1 MKKGINRWGF
11 VEKNVR
17 DCIKRA
23 KKTGFEGIELN
34 LEAEGEITLASKEKE
49 LLEIKKFAADTGLE
63 ISSIIAALLWKYP
76 LTSGDKTIAKK
87 GKDVVKKSVE
97 IASILQ
103 ADTVLV
109 IPGVVGSVLLAPT
122 EVYPYDVVYK
132 RSQEVLKELA
142 PFAREHQVYLG
153 VENVWNKFLL
163 SPTEMKNFID
173 EINEEYVQAYFAKE
187 HQVYLGVENV
197 WNKFLLSPTEMKNF
211 IDEINEEYVQA
222 YFDVGN
228 VLLYGYP
235 EHWIRILGKRIKKVH
250 FKDFRTAVGT
260 LDGFVGLLHGDVNW
274 KEVMAAF
281 KEIGYDGYAIA
292 EYIPYKFHPEQLPI
306 DISNAMDKIFRRK

>member
-1 MKKGINRWGF
+1 MRLLQDKSFAMTAMLSSVVKNIGGGMKKGINRWGF

-122 EVYPYDVVYK
+122 EIYPYDAVYK
-132 RSQEVLKELA
+132 KSQEVLKELA
-142 PFAREHQVYLG
+142 SFAR
-153 VENVWNKFLL
+153 
-163 SPTEMKNFID
+163 
-173 EINEEYVQAYFAKE
+173 E

>member
-11 VEKNVR
+11 VERNIKE
-17 DCIKRA
+17 CIKKA
-23 KKTGFEGIELN
+23 KEVGFESIELN
-34 LEAEGEITLASKEKE
+34 LEAEGEITLASQEKE
-49 LLEIKKFAADTGLE
+49 LLEMKKFAADTGLE
-63 ISSIIAALLWKYP
+63 ISSVLAALLWKYP
-76 LTSGDKTIAKK
+76 LTSEDKTVAEK
-87 GKDVVKKSVE
+87 GKDVVKKAIE
-97 IASILQ
+97 IASIFQ

-122 EVYPYDVVYK
+122 EVHPYDTVYK
-132 RSQEVLKELA
+132 KSQEVLKELA

-173 EINEEYVQAYFAKE
+173 EI
-187 HQVYLGVENV
+187 
-197 WNKFLLSPTEMKNF
+197 
-211 IDEINEEYVQA
+211 DEEYVQA

-281 KEIGYDGYAIA
+281 KEIGYDGHATA
-292 EYIPYKFHPEQLPI
+292 EYMPYKFHPEQLPV
-306 DISNAMDKIFRRK
+306 DISNAMDKILGRKK

>member
-1 MKKGINRWGF
+1 MRLLQDKSFAMTAMLSSVVKNIGGGMKKGINRWGF

-173 EINEEYVQAYFAKE
+173 EINEEYVQAYF
-187 HQVYLGVENV
+187 
-197 WNKFLLSPTEMKNF
+197 
-211 IDEINEEYVQA
+211 
-222 YFDVGN
+222 DVGN

>member
-49 LLEIKKFAADTGLE
+49 LLEIKKFATDTGLE

-142 PFAREHQVYLG
+142 PFAR
-153 VENVWNKFLL
+153 
-163 SPTEMKNFID
+163 
-173 EINEEYVQAYFAKE
+173 E

>member
-1 MKKGINRWGF
+1 MKKGINKWGF
-11 VEKNVR
+11 GNSGVKES
-17 DCIKRA
+17 IKRA
-23 KKTGFEGIELN
+23 KEAGFEGIELN
-34 LEAEGEITLASKEKE
+34 LEGEGEITLASEEKE
-49 LLEIKKFAADTGLE
+49 LLEIKKFAEDTGLE
-63 ISSIIAALLWKYP
+63 ISSVLAALLWKYP
-76 LTSGDKTIAKK
+76 LTSEDKTVAEK

-97 IASILQ
+97 IASIFQ

-122 EVYPYDVVYK
+122 EVYPYDTVYK
-132 RSQEVLKELA
+132 KSQEVLKELA
-142 PFAREHQVYLG
+142 PFAREHKVYLG

-163 SPTEMKNFID
+163 SPTEMR
-173 EINEEYVQAYFAKE
+173 
-187 HQVYLGVENV
+187 
-197 WNKFLLSPTEMKNF
+197 NF

-250 FKDFRTAVGT
+250 FKDFKTSIGT

-281 KEIGYDGYAIA
+281 NEIGYDSYATA
-292 EYIPYKFHPEQLPI
+292 EYMPYKFHPEQLPL
-306 DISNAMDKIFRRK
+306 DLSSAMDKIFQRK

>member
-23 KKTGFEGIELN
+23 KATGFEGIELN

-49 LLEIKKFAADTGLE
+49 LLEIKKFATDTGLE

-142 PFAREHQVYLG
+142 PFAR
-153 VENVWNKFLL
+153 
-163 SPTEMKNFID
+163 
-173 EINEEYVQAYFAKE
+173 E

>member
-1 MKKGINRWGF
+1 MRLLQDKSFAMTAMLSSVVKNIGGGMKKGINRWGF

-49 LLEIKKFAADTGLE
+49 LLEIKKFATDTGLE

-173 EINEEYVQAYFAKE
+173 EINEEYVQAYF
-187 HQVYLGVENV
+187 
-197 WNKFLLSPTEMKNF
+197 
-211 IDEINEEYVQA
+211 
-222 YFDVGN
+222 DVGN

-292 EYIPYKFHPEQLPI
+292 EYIPYKFHPEQLPV

>member
-49 LLEIKKFAADTGLE
+49 LLEIKKFATDTGLE

-173 EINEEYVQAYFAKE
+173 EINEEYVQAYF
-187 HQVYLGVENV
+187 
-197 WNKFLLSPTEMKNF
+197 
-211 IDEINEEYVQA
+211 
-222 YFDVGN
+222 DVGN

-292 EYIPYKFHPEQLPI
+292 EYIPYKFHPEQLPV

>member
-23 KKTGFEGIELN
+23 KATGFEGIELN

-173 EINEEYVQAYFAKE
+173 EINEEYVQAYF
-187 HQVYLGVENV
+187 
-197 WNKFLLSPTEMKNF
+197 
-211 IDEINEEYVQA
+211 
-222 YFDVGN
+222 DVGN

>member
-1 MKKGINRWGF
+1 MKKGINKWGF
-11 VEKNVR
+11 GEKSVKES
-17 DCIKRA
+17 IKKA
-23 KKTGFEGIELN
+23 KGAGFEGIELN
-34 LEAEGEITLASKEKE
+34 LEEGEISLASKEKE

-76 LTSGDKTIAKK
+76 LTSEDKTIAEK

-97 IASILQ
+97 IASILG

-132 RSQEVLKELA
+132 RSQEVLKELSS
-142 PFAREHQVYLG
+142 FAREHQVYLG

-173 EINEEYVQAYFAKE
+173 EINEEYVQ
-187 HQVYLGVENV
+187 V
-197 WNKFLLSPTEMKNF
+197 
-211 IDEINEEYVQA
+211 

-292 EYIPYKFHPEQLPI
+292 EYIPYKFHPEQLPV

>member
-1 MKKGINRWGF
+1 MRLLQDKSFAMTAMLSSVVKNIGGGMKKGINRWGF

-173 EINEEYVQAYFAKE
+173 EINEEYVQAYF
-187 HQVYLGVENV
+187 
-197 WNKFLLSPTEMKNF
+197 
-211 IDEINEEYVQA
+211 
-222 YFDVGN
+222 DVGN

-292 EYIPYKFHPEQLPI
+292 EYIPYKFQPEQLPI
-306 DISNAMDKIFRRK
+306 DISKAMDKIFRRK

>member
-173 EINEEYVQAYFAKE
+173 EINEEYVQAYF
-187 HQVYLGVENV
+187 
-197 WNKFLLSPTEMKNF
+197 
-211 IDEINEEYVQA
+211 
-222 YFDVGN
+222 DVGN

-292 EYIPYKFHPEQLPI
+292 EYIPYKFHPEQLPV

>member
-1 MKKGINRWGF
+1 MRLLQDKSFAMTAMLSSVVKNIGGGMKKGINRWGF

-173 EINEEYVQAYFAKE
+173 EINEEYVQAYF
-187 HQVYLGVENV
+187 
-197 WNKFLLSPTEMKNF
+197 
-211 IDEINEEYVQA
+211 
-222 YFDVGN
+222 DVGN

-292 EYIPYKFHPEQLPI
+292 EYIPYKFHPEQLPV

>member
-142 PFAREHQVYLG
+142 PFVR
-153 VENVWNKFLL
+153 
-163 SPTEMKNFID
+163 
-173 EINEEYVQAYFAKE
+173 E

-292 EYIPYKFHPEQLPI
+292 EYIPYKFHPEQLPV

>member
-1 MKKGINRWGF
+1 
-11 VEKNVR
+11 
-17 DCIKRA
+17 
-23 KKTGFEGIELN
+23 
-34 LEAEGEITLASKEKE
+34 
-49 LLEIKKFAADTGLE
+49 
-63 ISSIIAALLWKYP
+63 
-76 LTSGDKTIAKK
+76 
-87 GKDVVKKSVE
+87 
-97 IASILQ
+97 
-103 ADTVLV
+103 
-109 IPGVVGSVLLAPT
+109 
-122 EVYPYDVVYK
+122 
-132 RSQEVLKELA
+132 
-142 PFAREHQVYLG
+142 
-153 VENVWNKFLL
+153 
-163 SPTEMKNFID
+163 
-173 EINEEYVQAYFAKE
+173 
-187 HQVYLGVENV
+187 
-197 WNKFLLSPTEMKNF
+197 KNF

-292 EYIPYKFHPEQLPI
+292 EYIPYKFHPEQLPV